1 MHNLRIFFMGSPTYG
16 LDFKPGVPRRTSLI
30 ETDFRREQIRF
41 RGEAQ
46 EREIAIAAYI
56 QWIKTDVNMSI
67 RAIAVV
73 NFILSI
79 VS

>member
-1 MHNLRIFFMGSPTYG
+1 MHNLRIFFMGSPACS
-16 LDFKPGVPRRTSLI
+16 LDFKTEGPRCNSLT
-30 ETDFRREQIRF
+30 ETVFRREQILF
-41 RGEAQ
+41 KGETQ

-56 QWIKTDVNMSI
+56 QWIKTDLNMAI
-67 RAIAVV
+67 RDIVVV